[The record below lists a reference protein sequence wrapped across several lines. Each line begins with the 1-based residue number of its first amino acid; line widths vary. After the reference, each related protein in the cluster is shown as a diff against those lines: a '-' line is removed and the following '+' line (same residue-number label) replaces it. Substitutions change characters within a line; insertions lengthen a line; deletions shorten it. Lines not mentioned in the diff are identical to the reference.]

1 MAANYGT
8 INVSSHILVKLELR
22 SSNYTKW
29 KSFESLCG
37 KFSLLAHIDGTLAP
51 DPTTDVWQ
59 QVHSCI
65 RSWLYGSVDS
75 SILDFTMEPD
85 QTARQPWAAIE
96 DHFTANQAPHAI
108 FLNHSFH
115 TMTLGD
121 LSIEDYGKK
130 MKKAVDALHDVG
142 LPVDAPTLLLNLLRG
157 VNSHFSTATDIIA
170 GTVGMT
176 FSIALD
182 QLKLKELRLENKAKV
197 DATNALVARSNSS
210 GSTSFGSTSSD
221 CTGLVCRSTTSQKP
235 PQQSQQQQTQ

>member
-1 MAANYGT
+1 
-8 INVSSHILVKLELR
+8 
-22 SSNYTKW
+22 
-29 KSFESLCG
+29 
-37 KFSLLAHIDGTLAP
+37 
-51 DPTTDVWQ
+51 
-59 QVHSCI
+59 
-65 RSWLYGSVDS
+65 
-75 SILDFTMEPD
+75 
-85 QTARQPWAAIE
+85 
-96 DHFTANQAPHAI
+96 
-108 FLNHSFH
+108 
-115 TMTLGD
+115 MTLGD

-182 QLKLKELRLENKAKV
+182 QLKLKELRLENEAKV